1 MDNQV
6 NLKFLFDH
14 FEINSIIY
22 TATDYGITSSYSEVL
37 NSKLIFPTKLVEFL
51 FDCVEDTVVNIIPN
65 EIKYLSNYDAF
76 KRYLE
81 EEFEMP
87 DKLIA
92 TLVRFLEQNNGVISK
107 RAREKEFSMLELK
120 EIKVIEDEFKSIFM

>member
-1 MDNQV
+1 MEFIQW
-6 NLKFLFDH
+6 K
-14 FEINSIIY
+14 E
-22 TATDYGITSSYSEVL
+22 TSNHNVTVL
-37 NSKLIFPTKLVEFL
+37 NNTKDFYKFFDATRQAEFL

-87 DKLIA
+87 DKQIA

-107 RAREKEFSMLELK
+107 RAREREFKLLDLK
-120 EIKVIEDEFKSIFM
+120 EITAIEAEFKSIFI